1 MLLLIRSINLSAIL
15 CTFTIQVE
23 LLMLRLIA
31 IALAQPICWGRRFCA
46 GRRYANA
53 NGTIIGLITIV
64 SIAPKLE
71 AMTFIEPFT
80 ALNLSDDMISTTV
93 HTIHD
98 RNLRGHTKIGW
109 LDSRHTFSFGNFQD
123 PNRMGFRSLRVI
135 NDDRVIPGAGF
146 GTHGHRD
153 MEILTYVLEG
163 ELAHKDSLGTGSVIR
178 PGDVQIMSAGT
189 GIQHS
194 EFNNSASEP
203 VHFLQIWMLPDRQN
217 ISPRYDQRDFP
228 LTEKQGKLRLVA
240 SKDGREGSVVIHQ
253 DINLYVSILSTGER
267 ITFQTPP
274 NRFAWVQ
281 VAKGMATLN
290 GESLREGDGIQINSP
305 ELLEMTTES
314 DAEVL
319 LFDLA

>member
-1 MLLLIRSINLSAIL
+1 
-15 CTFTIQVE
+15 
-23 LLMLRLIA
+23 
-31 IALAQPICWGRRFCA
+31 
-46 GRRYANA
+46 
-53 NGTIIGLITIV
+53 
-64 SIAPKLE
+64 
-71 AMTFIEPFT
+71 
-80 ALNLSDDMISTTV
+80 
-93 HTIHD
+93 
-98 RNLRGHTKIGW
+98 
-109 LDSRHTFSFGNFQD
+109 
-123 PNRMGFRSLRVI
+123 
-135 NDDRVIPGAGF
+135 
-146 GTHGHRD
+146 
-153 MEILTYVLEG
+153 VLEG

-253 DINLYVSILSTGER
+253 DINLYVSVLSTGER

-281 VAKGMATLN
+281 VARGMATLN
-290 GESLREGDGIQINSP
+290 GESLREGDGVQINSP